1 MPAQYPADVYNRDD
15 ETLLKF
21 LQGGGAG
28 RGPEVDKAIQD
39 LLKQRGA
46 SGFAKQAY
54 DFDPQRQNTPSAV
67 DPLRDPGAY
76 ASTGFNTSQA
86 TKIQSAQTNYF
97 QDFLNSL
104 SPEERSEIEGF
115 GDLSEEDKKQ
125 IGYDYAARQQLN
137 FGTPLAEGEY
147 ASAGGLYYTPEWGE
161 YGGYLTKQNPDAEQ
175 VARVRDMMAQQ
186 AAGTADPSWA
196 NQNLSGLIST
206 SGLGGWH
213 VRGATEN
220 DPEVQKYGIYN
231 VGRSDYMQTR
241 RNEALQKNI
250 ELLKQQASQGIQP
263 SQEFL
268 EEYIAEGGE
277 GAQAEPQYNPRGEEL
292 GDVASILPPAMT
304 QGDLY
309 RAIQERGSSSPG
321 TKEYGELRDL
331 QKEWIQ
337 RQQKLKGAEAPQEF
351 LEEYIAEG
359 GEGAQAEPQYGP
371 RGEDL
376 GEVAVQYGDGFPKT
390 PEWMKQLE
398 REYNKTKGKPLSPG
412 TPKPGRGMGDVWEG
426 PVRDASAPKD
436 TDYSIATALS
446 GSDEQRQK
454 QTFQA
459 EYDPQKAQTAQAA
472 AKAYKKSAATEDPFR
487 SQAIFG

>member
-1 MPAQYPADVYNRDD
+1 MAVNENLYSWLLKTQGMPAAEWYRSNPTKPHTSNPHVPLGAAKWFPQAS
-15 ETLLKF
+15 T
-21 LQGGGAG
+21 GG
-28 RGPEVDKAIQD
+28 
-39 LLKQRGA
+39 
-46 SGFAKQAY
+46 SG
-54 DFDPQRQNTPSAV
+54 NT
-67 DPLRDPGAY
+67 Y
-76 ASTGFNTSQA
+76 ASTGSD
-86 TKIQSAQTNYF
+86 IQEVSVTEPASRSDYF
-97 QDFLNSL
+97 QQFLNSL
-104 SPEERSEIEGF
+104 SPDQRAEIEEF
-115 GDLSEEDKKQ
+115 GNISEEDKKE
-125 IGYDYAARQQLN
+125 IGYDYAARQQLT

-147 ASAGGLYYTPEWGE
+147 AAAGGLYYTPTFGE
-161 YGGYLTKQNPDAEQ
+161 YGGYLTKQNPDTES
-175 VARVRDMMAQQ
+175 VARVRDMMARQ

-277 GAQAEPQYNPRGEEL
+277 G
-292 GDVASILPPAMT
+292 T
-304 QGDLY
+304 
-309 RAIQERGSSSPG
+309 
-321 TKEYGELRDL
+321 
-331 QKEWIQ
+331 
-337 RQQKLKGAEAPQEF
+337 
-351 LEEYIAEG
+351 
-359 GEGAQAEPQYGP
+359 QAEPQYGP
-371 RGEDL
+371 RGENL

>member
-1 MPAQYPADVYNRDD
+1 MAVNENLYSWLLKTQGMPAAEWYRSNPTKPHTSNPHV
-15 ETLLKF
+15 
-21 LQGGGAG
+21 
-28 RGPEVDKAIQD
+28 P
-39 LLKQRGA
+39 
-46 SGFAKQAY
+46 
-54 DFDPQRQNTPSAV
+54 
-67 DPLRDPGAY
+67 PGAAKWFPQASTGGSDNTY
-76 ASTGFNTSQA
+76 ASTGSD
-86 TKIQSAQTNYF
+86 IQEVSVTEPASRSDYF
-97 QDFLNSL
+97 QQFLNSL
-104 SPEERSEIEGF
+104 SPDQRAEIEEF
-115 GDLSEEDKKQ
+115 GNISEEDKKE

-147 ASAGGLYYTPEWGE
+147 ASAGGLYYTPTFGE
-161 YGGYLTKQNPDAEQ
+161 YGGYLTKQNPDTEQ

-277 GAQAEPQYNPRGEEL
+277 GAQAEPQYGPRGEEL

-337 RQQKLKGAEAPQEF
+337 RQQKLKGAEAPQENQPVDVRVARA
-351 LEEYIAEG
+351 AEKSDVQR
-359 GEGAQAEPQYGP
+359 ERLAQQSEFDISK
-371 RGEDL
+371 E
-376 GEVAVQYGDGFPKT
+376 
-390 PEWMKQLE
+390 KQL
-398 REYNKTKGKPLSPG
+398 
-412 TPKPGRGMGDVWEG
+412 
-426 PVRDASAPKD
+426 ASA
-436 TDYSIATALS
+436 
-446 GSDEQRQK
+446 
-454 QTFQA
+454 
-459 EYDPQKAQTAQAA
+459 KAADAYRRSAA
-472 AKAYKKSAATEDPFR
+472 AEDPFR
-487 SQAIFG
+487 AAARVG

>member
-1 MPAQYPADVYNRDD
+1 MAVNENLYSWLLKTQGMPAAEWYRSNPTKPHTSNPHVPLGAAKWFPQAS
-15 ETLLKF
+15 T
-21 LQGGGAG
+21 GG
-28 RGPEVDKAIQD
+28 
-39 LLKQRGA
+39 
-46 SGFAKQAY
+46 SG
-54 DFDPQRQNTPSAV
+54 NT
-67 DPLRDPGAY
+67 Y
-76 ASTGFNTSQA
+76 ASTGSD
-86 TKIQSAQTNYF
+86 IQEVSVTEPASRSDYF
-97 QDFLNSL
+97 QQFLNSL
-104 SPEERSEIEGF
+104 SPDQRAEIEEF
-115 GDLSEEDKKQ
+115 GNISEEDKKE
-125 IGYDYAARQQLN
+125 IGYNYAARQQLT

-147 ASAGGLYYTPEWGE
+147 AAAGGLYYTPTFGE
-161 YGGYLTKQNPDAEQ
+161 YGGYLTKQNPDTES
-175 VARVRDMMAQQ
+175 VARVRDMMARQ

-277 GAQAEPQYNPRGEEL
+277 GTQAEPQYGPRGEEL

-309 RAIQERGSSSPG
+309 RAIRDRGSSSPG

-337 RQQKLKGAEAPQEF
+337 RQQKLKGAEAPQENQSVDVRVARA
-351 LEEYIAEG
+351 AEKSDVQR
-359 GEGAQAEPQYGP
+359 ERLAQQSEFDISK
-371 RGEDL
+371 E
-376 GEVAVQYGDGFPKT
+376 
-390 PEWMKQLE
+390 KQL
-398 REYNKTKGKPLSPG
+398 
-412 TPKPGRGMGDVWEG
+412 
-426 PVRDASAPKD
+426 ASA
-436 TDYSIATALS
+436 
-446 GSDEQRQK
+446 
-454 QTFQA
+454 
-459 EYDPQKAQTAQAA
+459 KAAD
-472 AKAYKKSAATEDPFR
+472 AYRRSAAVEDPFR
-487 SQAIFG
+487 AAARVG

>member
-1 MPAQYPADVYNRDD
+1 MAVNENLYSWLLKTQGMPAAEWYRSNPTKPHTSNPHV
-15 ETLLKF
+15 
-21 LQGGGAG
+21 
-28 RGPEVDKAIQD
+28 P
-39 LLKQRGA
+39 
-46 SGFAKQAY
+46 
-54 DFDPQRQNTPSAV
+54 
-67 DPLRDPGAY
+67 PGAAKWFPQASTGGSDNTY
-76 ASTGFNTSQA
+76 ASTGSD
-86 TKIQSAQTNYF
+86 IQEVSVTEPASTADYF
-97 QDFLNSL
+97 QQFLNSL
-104 SPEERSEIEGF
+104 SPDERAEIEEF
-115 GDLSEEDKKQ
+115 GDIPEEDKKE
-125 IGYDYAARQQLN
+125 IGYDYAARQRLN

-147 ASAGGLYYTPEWGE
+147 ASAGDLYYTPTFGE
-161 YGGYLTKQNPDAEQ
+161 YGGYLTKQNPDTEQ

-241 RNEALQKNI
+241 RNEALEKNI

-277 GAQAEPQYNPRGEEL
+277 GAQAGPQYGPRGEEL

-337 RQQKLKGAEAPQEF
+337 RQQKLKGAEAPQENQPVDVRVARA
-351 LEEYIAEG
+351 AEKSDVQR
-359 GEGAQAEPQYGP
+359 ERLAQQSEFDISK
-371 RGEDL
+371 E
-376 GEVAVQYGDGFPKT
+376 
-390 PEWMKQLE
+390 KQL
-398 REYNKTKGKPLSPG
+398 
-412 TPKPGRGMGDVWEG
+412 
-426 PVRDASAPKD
+426 ASA
-436 TDYSIATALS
+436 
-446 GSDEQRQK
+446 
-454 QTFQA
+454 
-459 EYDPQKAQTAQAA
+459 KAADAYRRSAA
-472 AKAYKKSAATEDPFR
+472 AEDPFR
-487 SQAIFG
+487 AAARVG

>member
-1 MPAQYPADVYNRDD
+1 MAVNENLYSWLLKTQGMPAAEWYRSNPTKPHTSNPHV
-15 ETLLKF
+15 
-21 LQGGGAG
+21 
-28 RGPEVDKAIQD
+28 P
-39 LLKQRGA
+39 
-46 SGFAKQAY
+46 
-54 DFDPQRQNTPSAV
+54 
-67 DPLRDPGAY
+67 PGAAKWFPQASTGGSGNTY
-76 ASTGFNTSQA
+76 ASTGSD
-86 TKIQSAQTNYF
+86 IQEVSVTEPASRSDYF
-97 QDFLNSL
+97 QQFLNSL
-104 SPEERSEIEGF
+104 SPDQRAEIEEF
-115 GDLSEEDKKQ
+115 GNISEEDKKE
-125 IGYDYAARQQLN
+125 IGYNYAARQQLT

-147 ASAGGLYYTPEWGE
+147 AAAGGLYYTPTFGE
-161 YGGYLTKQNPDAEQ
+161 YGGYLTKQNPDTES
-175 VARVRDMMAQQ
+175 VARVRDMMARQ

-277 GAQAEPQYNPRGEEL
+277 GTQAEPQYGPRGEEL

-309 RAIQERGSSSPG
+309 RAIRDRGSSSPG

-337 RQQKLKGAEAPQEF
+337 RQQKLKGAEAPQENQSVDVRVARA
-351 LEEYIAEG
+351 AEKSDVQR
-359 GEGAQAEPQYGP
+359 ERLAQQSEFDISK
-371 RGEDL
+371 E
-376 GEVAVQYGDGFPKT
+376 
-390 PEWMKQLE
+390 KQL
-398 REYNKTKGKPLSPG
+398 
-412 TPKPGRGMGDVWEG
+412 
-426 PVRDASAPKD
+426 ASA
-436 TDYSIATALS
+436 
-446 GSDEQRQK
+446 
-454 QTFQA
+454 
-459 EYDPQKAQTAQAA
+459 KAAD
-472 AKAYKKSAATEDPFR
+472 AYRRSAAVEDPFR
-487 SQAIFG
+487 AAARVG

>member
-1 MPAQYPADVYNRDD
+1 MAVNENLYSWLLKTQGMPAAEWYRSNPTKPHTSNPHV
-15 ETLLKF
+15 
-21 LQGGGAG
+21 
-28 RGPEVDKAIQD
+28 P
-39 LLKQRGA
+39 
-46 SGFAKQAY
+46 
-54 DFDPQRQNTPSAV
+54 
-67 DPLRDPGAY
+67 PGAAKWFPQASTGGSGNTY
-76 ASTGFNTSQA
+76 ASTGSD
-86 TKIQSAQTNYF
+86 IQEVSVTEPASRSDYF
-97 QDFLNSL
+97 QQFLNSL
-104 SPEERSEIEGF
+104 SPDQRAEIEEF
-115 GDLSEEDKKQ
+115 GNISEEDKKE
-125 IGYDYAARQQLN
+125 IGYDYAARQRLN

-147 ASAGGLYYTPEWGE
+147 ASAGGLYYTPTFGE
-161 YGGYLTKQNPDAEQ
+161 YGGYLTKQNPDTEQ

-277 GAQAEPQYNPRGEEL
+277 GAQAGPQYGPRGEEL

-337 RQQKLKGAEAPQEF
+337 RQQKLKGAEAPQENQPVDVRVARATEKSDVQRER
-351 LEEYIAEG
+351 L
-359 GEGAQAEPQYGP
+359 AQQSEFDISK
-371 RGEDL
+371 E
-376 GEVAVQYGDGFPKT
+376 
-390 PEWMKQLE
+390 KQL
-398 REYNKTKGKPLSPG
+398 
-412 TPKPGRGMGDVWEG
+412 
-426 PVRDASAPKD
+426 ASA
-436 TDYSIATALS
+436 
-446 GSDEQRQK
+446 
-454 QTFQA
+454 
-459 EYDPQKAQTAQAA
+459 KAAD
-472 AKAYKKSAATEDPFR
+472 AYRRSAASEDPFR
-487 SQAIFG
+487 AAARVG